1 MMIHVRDSRRVFGEC
16 SRVVFKRNRKACR
29 GPRCY
34 MVYIPYKPSHD
45 PASSACQAHFG
56 DARLWR
62 RTVDLVKQCHKFNML
77 GILTPG
83 GPRRFLRGFFF
94 PSMRERLVA
103 AEGLEP
109 EACKSRPGGTKL
121 TRFTLLCSALLCFAA
136 LPCFTGFCSFA
147 LWLVDPLV
155 LLLFCFLCSF
165 FLLAGLFACLLA
177 CLLVSLSA
185 GLLAGWLAWLFA
197 CLETGHQHSLL
208 IGSHLQPLA
217 ANRVAASGRQCP
229 PAFSSQ
235 RQPLAATCSQ
245 SSGRQ
250 RPPVA
255 TSIWFFIDSHLQ
267 PLAATRVAA
276 SGRQWPPAFSFHR
289 QPLAATCS
297 HLQPI
302 ERPQV
307 AASGRKWPPEQVA
320 ASGRKWPQVAASGRK
335 WPQVAAFAKIK
346 FVPFCTLSETTWL
359 FKCRVF
365 LSTNKNTQHDSL
377 QTLAVTSKQRHAWAT
392 TFACN
397 VRTKRTNPSPNLN
410 ECWCSSKLQHTSRE
424 HISATK

>member
-1 MMIHVRDSRRVFGEC
+1 MMIHIRDSRRVFGEC

-165 FLLAGLFACLLA
+165 FLLAGLLACLFPCLLA
-177 CLLVSLSA
+177 CWLA
-185 GLLAGWLAWLFA
+185 GLLDCLLAWKLATSILFSSA
-197 CLETGHQHSLL
+197 ATCSHLQPIEWPPVAASVRQHSLL
-208 IGSHLQPLA
+208 SGSHLQPLA
-217 ANRVAASGRQCP
+217 ANRVAASGRQWP
-229 PAFSSQ
+229 PAFGFSSAATCSHLQ
-235 RQPLAATCSQ
+235 PLEWPPVAASGRPHSLFIGIHLQPLAATCSQ
-245 SSGRQ
+245 SSGRK
-250 RPPVA
+250 
-255 TSIWFFIDSHLQ
+255 W
-267 PLAATRVAA
+267 
-276 SGRQWPPAFSFHR
+276 
-289 QPLAATCS
+289 
-297 HLQPI
+297 
-302 ERPQV
+302 PQV
-307 AASGRKWPPEQVA
+307 AASGRQ
-320 ASGRKWPQVAASGRK
+320 SKWPQVAASGRK
-335 WPQVAAFAKIK
+335 WRQVAASGRKWPPLPKSNSCPSARSLKQRVVQMQG
-346 FVPFCTLSETTWL
+346 VPFD
-359 FKCRVF
+359 
-365 LSTNKNTQHDSL
+365 Q
-377 QTLAVTSKQRHAWAT
+377 Q
-392 TFACN
+392 
-397 VRTKRTNPSPNLN
+397 
-410 ECWCSSKLQHTSRE
+410 E
-424 HISATK
+424 HSA